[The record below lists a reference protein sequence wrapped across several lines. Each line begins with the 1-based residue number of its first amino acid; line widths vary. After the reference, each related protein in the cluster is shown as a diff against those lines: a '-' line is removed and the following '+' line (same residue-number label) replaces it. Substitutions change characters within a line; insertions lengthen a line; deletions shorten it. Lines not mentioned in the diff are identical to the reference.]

1 MSTEASYRFERGVD
15 PSGTVRAADLA
26 AELIRQ
32 TAGGAVAR
40 GAVDAH
46 PAPIAPKQ
54 VPIRV
59 ARASSL
65 LGVSLDGPRVRESLE
80 SLGLLVNDEEDGV
93 FDVEVPTFRPDIER
107 EIDLIE
113 EVGRRVGYENIPAT
127 LPASGNPAARP
138 TRRPVPGASGA
149 PDHGGRRVQRGAS
162 TTAS

>member
-15 PSGTVRAADLA
+15 PSGAVRAADLA

-32 TAGGAVAR
+32 TAGGVIAQ

-65 LGVSLDGPRVRESLE
+65 LGISLDASRVRETLE
-80 SLGLLVNDEEDGV
+80 SLGFLVSKKEDGV
-93 FDVEVPTFRPDIER
+93 FSVEVPTFRPDIER

-138 TRRPVPGASGA
+138 DPHPLPGASGA
-149 PDHGGRRVQRGAS
+149 PDHGGRRIQRSAQL
-162 TTAS
+162 